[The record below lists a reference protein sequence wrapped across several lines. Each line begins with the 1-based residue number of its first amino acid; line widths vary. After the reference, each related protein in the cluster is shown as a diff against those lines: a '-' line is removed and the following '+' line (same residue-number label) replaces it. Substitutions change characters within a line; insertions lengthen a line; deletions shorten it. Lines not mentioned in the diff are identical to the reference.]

1 MNKAASGT
9 IKFDP
14 LQCLYWDVALQK
26 AFYWRGTKEAGSS
39 LQNASYNGWNCRRFL
54 LLPASPMYSLEGVE
68 GLATLTVETWTSLRP
83 EQPKLRVKAATTLIG
98 FWQLATVLI
107 MLINV
112 RHHPPPPKLYH
123 FDRKLNSISA
133 TFNHSMWLS
142 ACRIELNS
150 SKLNL
155 IIIVTFQF
163 MQKLVSASLTVM
175 LSVSGWG
182 ENRWGVQ
189 STGGSWGAW
198 G

>member
-9 IKFDP
+9 IKFGP

-83 EQPKLRVKAATTLIG
+83 EQPNLKSLIG

-112 RHHPPPPKLYH
+112 RHHPPPQQLYH
-123 FDRKLNSISA
+123 FDKTELHQCYIQSLHVVVVRMQNWIQFEQIQFDHHLLISVHA
-133 TFNHSMWLS
+133 
-142 ACRIELNS
+142 E
-150 SKLNL
+150 
-155 IIIVTFQF
+155 
-163 MQKLVSASLTVM
+163 VS
-175 LSVSGWG
+175 
-182 ENRWGVQ
+182 
-189 STGGSWGAW
+189 
-198 G
+198 